1 MSMIRVENLTFA
13 YPSSY
18 DNIFENVNFQIDT
31 DWKLGFIGRNGKGK
45 TTFLNLLLGKYE
57 YEGKILSSF
66 QFDYFPYN
74 VGQKEQW
81 TEEVLR
87 QVCPLAEQ
95 WELLRELSYLDVRE
109 DALWRPFSTL
119 SNGEQTKVLLAALF
133 LRDNHFLLIDEP
145 TNHLDEEARAI
156 VSRYLSGKKGFLLV
170 SHDRAFLDGC
180 VDHILAIQ
188 RRSIAVYA
196 CNFSQYLV
204 QKARQDAWEAGE
216 NERLEKE
223 VGRLKEAARRTTQW
237 SDRVERSKE
246 TKVAGLKP
254 DKGYIGHKAAKMARR
269 SLAAQRRIDRAIE
282 EKSSLLQEVDRVETL
297 KLSILLPP
305 SPVLLR
311 GEKLSLIRGDRTL
324 FSELSFTVEPGERL
338 AITGRNGTG
347 KSSLLHLITG
357 ELEPSAGM
365 LSRASGLVISQVEQ
379 ETDFLCGK
387 LDDFTDKFMLDAT
400 RFRTILR
407 KLGFARE
414 LFDYRLESLSGG
426 QKKKILLARSLC
438 RPAHLLLWDEPLNYL
453 DIDSRLQ
460 LEELIRT
467 AQPTMIFV
475 EHDRAFC
482 EAVATRSICLG
493 R

>member
-1 MSMIRVENLTFA
+1 M
-13 YPSSY
+13 
-18 DNIFENVNFQIDT
+18 
-31 DWKLGFIGRNGKGK
+31 
-45 TTFLNLLLGKYE
+45 
-57 YEGKILSSF
+57 
-66 QFDYFPYN
+66 
-74 VGQKEQW
+74 
-81 TEEVLR
+81 
-87 QVCPLAEQ
+87 
-95 WELLRELSYLDVRE
+95 
-109 DALWRPFSTL
+109 
-119 SNGEQTKVLLAALF
+119 
-133 LRDNHFLLIDEP
+133 
-145 TNHLDEEARAI
+145 
-156 VSRYLSGKKGFLLV
+156 
-170 SHDRAFLDGC
+170 
-180 VDHILAIQ
+180 
-188 RRSIAVYA
+188 
-196 CNFSQYLV
+196 
-204 QKARQDAWEAGE
+204 
-216 NERLEKE
+216 
-223 VGRLKEAARRTTQW
+223 
-237 SDRVERSKE
+237 
-246 TKVAGLKP
+246 
-254 DKGYIGHKAAKMARR
+254 
-269 SLAAQRRIDRAIE
+269 
-282 EKSSLLQEVDRVETL
+282 
-297 KLSILLPP
+297 
-305 SPVLLR
+305 LLR
-311 GEKLSLIRGDRTL
+311 GVTLSLIRGDRPL
-324 FSELSFTVEPGERL
+324 LSELNSTVEPGERL